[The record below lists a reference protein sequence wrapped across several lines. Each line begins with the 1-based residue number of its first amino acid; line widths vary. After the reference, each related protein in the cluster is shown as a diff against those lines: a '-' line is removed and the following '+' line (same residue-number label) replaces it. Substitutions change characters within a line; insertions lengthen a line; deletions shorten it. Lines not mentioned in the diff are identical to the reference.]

1 MADMTETD
9 TALDDEPVDQDS
21 ERLREVYNRA
31 MKRFDESAFPT
42 MRNREESL
50 LARRFITIPGA
61 QWEGEWGEQF
71 DNAIKLESDNVGKG
85 VKKIERD
92 YRENRIVPDFR
103 PDGPNADQVTADTLD
118 GMHRADSYKFK
129 SQQARDNACFEAIA
143 GGFGAY
149 RLTNELED
157 PRDKDNDQ
165 QRINPASIIVDA
177 DQSVFFDIGAKLYD
191 KSDAR
196 YVFVRQR
203 YTRDAFS
210 DKFGDD
216 CASEFPEGVLW
227 SMRDW
232 FRTDTVAVAEYYE
245 LEESD
250 DKLWILEHELSGE
263 EKRVWASALEEG
275 DLAELKRD
283 GWKAR
288 SQKRKRCRVH
298 KYVLSGAE
306 VLEDCGLMAGD
317 QLPIVPVYG
326 NRYFVDGIE
335 RWKGYVQDRMD
346 DQRLLNSCLSKLA
359 ETNSLAPREVPIF
372 DPEQMDP
379 VIADEW
385 ARANIDRLPYLQAHS
400 LRDGNGNIIASGP
413 IGKIEPPQLAPVTA
427 TLLQFAKANLTED
440 LQDADEVKANT
451 SAEAMDIASARVDAK
466 SGIYLDN
473 IRQSVQREG
482 EIYVSMCA
490 DVYVEEGREVE
501 TMDEDGGDGRATLVQ
516 SYTDPKT
523 QSNFTINDFQTGRYK
538 VIVSVTEAT
547 ATRRDKTVKAML
559 NIAQVAQ
566 AAAGDQDLAKAALLT
581 AVQNIDGEGSD
592 NMIEYARKQAVA
604 MGLQEPSEEEKQQ
617 MAEAAQNQQPD
628 PIAVVAEAQAE
639 DFKASAAEKAAK
651 AQKTQVETLNAMREP
666 AETAANTEYL
676 QAKTVE
682 ALSKA
687 GSNRVD
693 AMQPANDTA
702 PAPAPQGDQ
711 SAPAPAP
718 AFDDGMPA
726 FLRRPA

>member
-9 TALDDEPVDQDS
+9 TALDHQDVDPNS
-21 ERLREVYNRA
+21 ERLSKVYDRA
-31 MKRFDESAFPT
+31 MRRFDECAWPT

-50 LARRFITIPGA
+50 IARRFITIPGA
-61 QWEGEWGEQF
+61 QWEGEWGEQY

-103 PDGPNADQVTADTLD
+103 PDGPNADPVTADTLD
-118 GMHRADSYKFK
+118 GMHRADSYRFK

-143 GGFGAY
+143 GGYGAY

-165 QRINPASIIVDA
+165 QRINPASIIIDA
-177 DQSVFFDIGAKLYD
+177 DQTVFFDIGAVLYD
-191 KSDAR
+191 KSDAK
-196 YVFVRQR
+196 YAFVRQR
-203 YTRDAFS
+203 YTREAFKERFGEDRQS
-210 DKFGDD
+210 D
-216 CASEFPEGVLW
+216 FPEGVLW
-227 SMRDW
+227 TMRDW
-232 FRTDTVAVAEYYE
+232 FRPDTVAVAEYYE
-245 LEESD
+245 REDVD
-250 DKLWILEHELSGE
+250 DKLWILTHELSGE
-263 EKRVWASALEEG
+263 EKRLWSSDMEEG

-283 GWKAR
+283 GWQAR

-306 VLEDCGLMAGD
+306 MLDDCGLIAGD
-317 QLPIVPVYG
+317 QIPIVPVYG

-379 VIADEW
+379 VIADQW
-385 ARANIDRLPYLQAHS
+385 ARSNIDRLPYLLAHS
-400 LRDGNGNIIASGP
+400 LRDQAGNIVSTGP

-440 LQDADEVKANT
+440 MQDADEVKANT
-451 SAEAMDIASARVDAK
+451 SADAMDIAAQRVDAK

-482 EIYVSMCA
+482 EIYLSMCA
-490 DVYVEEGREVE
+490 DVYVEEGREIE

-523 QSNFTINDFQTGRYK
+523 QANFTINDFQTGRYK

-566 AAAGDQDLAKAALLT
+566 AAAGDQELAKAALLT

-592 NMIEYARKQAVA
+592 NMIEFARKQAVA
-604 MGLQEPSEEEKQQ
+604 MGLQEPSDEEKQA
-617 MAEAAQNQQPD
+617 MAQAAQEQKPD
-628 PIAVVAEAQAE
+628 PITVVAEAQAK
-639 DFKASAAEKAAK
+639 DFEASAGKKAAET
-651 AQKTQVETLNAMREP
+651 QQIQVETLNKLREP
-666 AETAANTEYL
+666 AETEANTEYL
-676 QAKTVE
+676 RARTVE
-682 ALSKA
+682 TLSKA
-687 GSNRVD
+687 GSNRAD
-693 AMQPANDTA
+693 AMQAANDTA
-702 PAPAPQGDQ
+702 PAPAPQGAQ

>member
-9 TALDDEPVDQDS
+9 TALDHQDVDPNS
-21 ERLREVYNRA
+21 ERLSKVYDRA
-31 MKRFDESAFPT
+31 MRRFDECAWPT

-50 LARRFITIPGA
+50 IARRFITIPGA
-61 QWEGEWGEQF
+61 QWEGEWGEQY

-103 PDGPNADQVTADTLD
+103 PDGPNADPVTADTLD
-118 GMHRADSYKFK
+118 GMHRADSYRFK

-143 GGFGAY
+143 GGYGAY

-165 QRINPASIIVDA
+165 QRINPASIIIDA
-177 DQSVFFDIGAKLYD
+177 DQTVFFDIGAVLYD
-191 KSDAR
+191 KSDAK
-196 YVFVRQR
+196 YAFVRQR
-203 YTRDAFS
+203 YTREAFKERFGEDRQS
-210 DKFGDD
+210 D
-216 CASEFPEGVLW
+216 FPEGVLW
-227 SMRDW
+227 TMRDW
-232 FRTDTVAVAEYYE
+232 FRPDTVAVAEYYE
-245 LEESD
+245 REDVD
-250 DKLWILEHELSGE
+250 DKLWILTHELSGE
-263 EKRVWASALEEG
+263 EKRLWSSDMEEG

-283 GWKAR
+283 GWQAR

-306 VLEDCGLMAGD
+306 MLDDCGLIAGD
-317 QLPIVPVYG
+317 QIPIVPVYG

-379 VIADEW
+379 VIADQW
-385 ARANIDRLPYLQAHS
+385 ARSNIDRLPYLLAHS
-400 LRDGNGNIIASGP
+400 LRDQAGNIVSTGP

-440 LQDADEVKANT
+440 MQDADEVKANT
-451 SAEAMDIASARVDAK
+451 SADAMDIAAQRVDAK

-482 EIYVSMCA
+482 EIYLSMCA
-490 DVYVEEGREVE
+490 DVYVEEGREIE

-523 QSNFTINDFQTGRYK
+523 QANFTINDFQTGRYK

-566 AAAGDQDLAKAALLT
+566 AAAGDQELAKAALLT

-592 NMIEYARKQAVA
+592 NMIEFARKQAVA
-604 MGLQEPSEEEKQQ
+604 MGLQEPSDEEKQA
-617 MAEAAQNQQPD
+617 MAQAAQEQKPD
-628 PIAVVAEAQAE
+628 PITVVAEAQAK
-639 DFKASAAEKAAK
+639 DFEASAGKKAAET
-651 AQKTQVETLNAMREP
+651 QQIQVETLNKLREP
-666 AETAANTEYL
+666 AETEANTEYL
-676 QAKTVE
+676 RARTVE
-682 ALSKA
+682 TLSKA
-687 GSNRVD
+687 GSNRAD

-702 PAPAPQGDQ
+702 PAPAPQGSQ

-718 AFDDGMPA
+718 VFDDGMPA